1 MKAKSFRFRDG
12 LKSLVIYRAGNGWR
26 FEVKD
31 SDGSRRYVSR
41 VKRKDI
47 DQAAR
52 DYLAGSVGLDW
63 QALDDKRKEFLARVN
78 ELVQNGGEADVLAYL
93 RERQASA
100 TVACAVDAFLSA
112 MSSRGRSARHLSV
125 LAMDLQA
132 LARSFAG
139 KVADCTVETLRGFL
153 ADRAG
158 HRGPARKKQVRATL
172 VQFFRWCR
180 KEGYVPAES
189 VTVADRLQSVILPS
203 RSRRVLSR
211 AEFEACFAVLPVN
224 HRAWFLLGAWAG
236 LRPEEAAP
244 QKSKLADGRRGVS
257 WEDVDFDFNIIRIS
271 PETAKVERP
280 RIVPMCAELKAF
292 LLPLRGTGAICQG
305 NPVHDKT
312 LVMLGEKVFGGRWPA
327 DCLRHSYGSYRN
339 AEIRNL
345 TQVAEE
351 MGTSV
356 EMLHRHYHNPR
367 PGHEAALWF
376 AALEDKQ
383 EVSNSG

>member
-1 MKAKSFRFRDG
+1 SYPANPYDWFTAWFDEAKSHPEIKEPTAMSLAAATKDG
-12 LKSLVIYRAGNGWR
+12 KPSLRIVLLKNYDERGFAFYTNYNSRKGRELQDNPFAALTFYWMPLWR
-26 FEVKD
+26 QIRIEGAVEK
-31 SDGSRRYVSR
+31 VS
-41 VKRKDI
+41 V
-47 DQAAR
+47 
-52 DYLAGSVGLDW
+52 
-63 QALDDKRKEFLARVN
+63 E
-78 ELVQNGGEADVLAYL
+78 EADAYF
-93 RERQASA
+93 A
-100 TVACAVDAFLSA
+100 TRPRIS
-112 MSSRGRSARHLSV
+112 
-125 LAMDLQA
+125 Q
-132 LARSFAG
+132 
-139 KVADCTVETLRGFL
+139 
-153 ADRAG
+153 
-158 HRGPARKKQVRATL
+158 
-172 VQFFRWCR
+172 
-180 KEGYVPAES
+180 
-189 VTVADRLQSVILPS
+189 
-203 RSRRVLSR
+203 
-211 AEFEACFAVLPVN
+211 
-224 HRAWFLLGAWAG
+224 LGAWAG

-257 WEDVDFDFNIIRIS
+257 WEDIDFDFNIIRIS

-376 AALEDKQ
+376 AALGDKQ